1 MRISDWSSDV
11 CSSDL
16 SFQSLELFDDISVEE
31 NIRAGSD
38 LRASR
43 RSWVTDLFWPGHH
56 DLTSTAVAAVREFS
70 LEECLDQTPEELPS
84 GRRDR
89 KSGVEGKRV
98 SGRVVHGG
106 GRNIKK
112 KKTNTPY

>member
-31 NIRAGSD
+31 NIRAGSE

-70 LEECLDQTPEELPS
+70 LEECLDQTPEELPY
-84 GRRDR
+84 GRRPLVGDR
-89 KSGVEGKRV
+89 KSPRLN
-98 SGRVVHGG
+98 SSHQRAS
-106 GRNIKK
+106 RM
-112 KKTNTPY
+112 PPSD